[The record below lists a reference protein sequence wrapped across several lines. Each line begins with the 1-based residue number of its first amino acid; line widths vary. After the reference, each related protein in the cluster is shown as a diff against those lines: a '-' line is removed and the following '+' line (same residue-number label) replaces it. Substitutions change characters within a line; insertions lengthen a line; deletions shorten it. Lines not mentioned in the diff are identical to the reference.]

1 MATSKSS
8 VSRARTEL
16 YDAIHEAASFEQ
28 AARKLLE
35 LGEKYLEADNAYISL
50 IDTEIGHSEIPVSTF
65 TADGAFPEDSAPE
78 LDETYCRR
86 TVEADD
92 PIALHNAPEQGW
104 ENDPAYEEHGLE
116 YYLGTQLSQADSS
129 FGTVCFV
136 GDDAR
141 DEPFSEEEILFAE
154 LISQL
159 LAREL
164 EREQHQAELERHTN
178 LVNIINRVLRHNLR
192 NDMSV
197 IRGRAQIMAEQVP
210 DDATEGVLVDK
221 IDDLIELSEKAREL
235 EEVVSRDG
243 ERSQTDVV
251 GLVDHVV
258 GEIETAFPAATVAV
272 DAEET
277 VTATVAPTFGRAVR
291 ELVENAAK
299 HGGDA
304 PALEVTLSKTPDTVE
319 LEITD
324 DGPGLSEQEQEVL
337 TTGVETPL
345 IHGSGLGL
353 WLAHWVVTSHG
364 GTIESTVTDAGTTM
378 TVSVPRSPTR
388 GDTPELADLDRAR
401 DQYQA
406 AFEEAFDAVYIMDD
420 DARILKANP
429 ATAELYGRDAAELRG
444 RSITEFLPD
453 KYDPEAVKEFLKQP
467 NTEPGEVTIITDD
480 GTEREIEISSAA
492 NIVPGQHLVI
502 ARDVT
507 ERVEQK
513 RALNQTTQRLQ
524 AVVDTCPDPILA
536 LDAEGMIRLWNDAAE
551 DLFGY
556 QRESVIGNSILSLD
570 LHSGDQQSEFVDRFQ
585 QALSGEQVS
594 DFEVSRQTKSGDE
607 VYLSVSTAPLRD
619 ETGDITGLMA
629 VARDITDQKRRQM
642 ELERYETVLQT
653 GTDSAWVFDEDKR
666 LTFVNDTFLEQVS
679 LTREEALGTPLAEFR
694 DFFADDETFAEW
706 NSLVEDVS
714 SGPVADGEM
723 DVEATLATGRAVL
736 NLVVTELTHSEGA
749 VVVAR
754 DITRRKQRED
764 ELAELKQ
771 RYEAMIEAA
780 PNPAF
785 VAEYESG
792 ELLETNAAA
801 AEMLGKPRESIVGQH
816 QSELHP
822 DEQSAVYEEFFETE
836 ALADEPLREL
846 PDGSPI
852 HVVTS
857 SGERIPVE
865 INVDTVELDAG
876 RVALAFFRDLT
887 GETQQTDEG

>member
-35 LGEKYLEADNAYISL
+35 LGEKYIEADNAYISL
-50 IDTEIGHSEIPVSTF
+50 IDTEIGHCEIPVSTF

-86 TVEADD
+86 TVEADA
-92 PIALHNAPEQGW
+92 PIALHDAPDQGW
-104 ENDPAYEEHGLE
+104 ENDPAYEKHGLE

-141 DEPFSEEEILFAE
+141 DEPFSEAEILFAE

-164 EREQHQAELERHTN
+164 EREQHQAEVERHTN
-178 LVNIINRVLRHNLR
+178 LVNVINRVLRHNLR

-197 IRGRAQIMAEQVP
+197 IRGRAEIMAEQVP

-221 IDDLIELSEKAREL
+221 IDDLIQLSEKAREL

-243 ERSQTDVV
+243 ERSQTDIV
-251 GLVDHVV
+251 GLVDHVA
-258 GEIETAFPAATVAV
+258 GEIETVFPAATVAV
-272 DAEET
+272 NAEET
-277 VTATVAPTFGRAVR
+277 VTATVAPTFERAVR

-299 HGGDA
+299 HGGDT
-304 PALEVTLSKTPDTVE
+304 PAVEVTLSRTPDTVE

-364 GTIESTVTDAGTTM
+364 GTIESTATDAGTTM

-388 GDTPELADLDRAR
+388 GDPPELADLDRAR

-406 AFEEAFDAVYIMDD
+406 AFEEAIDAVYIMND

-429 ATAELYGRDAAELRG
+429 ATAELYGRDTAELRG

-453 KYDPEAVKEFLKQP
+453 EYDPEAVKEFLKQP
-467 NTEPGEVTIITDD
+467 NTDPGEVTIITDD

-507 ERVEQK
+507 ERVEQQRK
-513 RALNQTTQRLQ
+513 LEEATQRLE
-524 AVVDTCPDPILA
+524 AVVETCPDPVVA
-536 LDAEGMIRLWNDAAE
+536 LDDAGNVQLWNRAAE

-556 QRESVIGNSILSLD
+556 QRESVIGNSIRSLD
-570 LHSGDQQSEFVDRFQ
+570 LHSGDQRSDFVDRFQ
-585 QALSGEQVS
+585 RALSDEQVS
-594 DFEVSRQTKSGDE
+594 DFEVCRRTKSGDE

-619 ETGDITGLMA
+619 ETGDSTGLMA
-629 VARDITDQKRRQM
+629 VARDITDQKRRQR

-666 LTFVNDTFLEQVS
+666 LTFVNDAFLEQVS
-679 LTREEALGTPLAEFR
+679 ITREEAIGTPLAEFR
-694 DFFADDETFAEW
+694 DFFADGETFAEW

-736 NLVVTELTHSEGA
+736 NLRVTELTHSEGA

-754 DITRRKQRED
+754 DITRRKQREE

-822 DEQSAVYEEFFETE
+822 DEQSAVYKEFFETE

-887 GETQQTDEG
+887 GETHQMHEG